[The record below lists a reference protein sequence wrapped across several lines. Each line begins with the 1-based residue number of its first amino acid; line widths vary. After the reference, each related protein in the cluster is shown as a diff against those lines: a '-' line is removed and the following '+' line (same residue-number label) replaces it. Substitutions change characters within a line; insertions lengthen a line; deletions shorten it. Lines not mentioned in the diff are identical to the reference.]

1 MATLY
6 DAPRYGRIGRRTPSF
21 AATHPHF
28 LLQPD
33 AIVAAMNGRTL
44 HLVDI
49 ENLAATSRLD
59 RPTAEHTVAAYR
71 RRIAVREGDH
81 VVVAADV
88 HNAVPAGLAWGP
100 GIRLRAGVAPDGA
113 DAELLD
119 AAGDVDWVAAHY
131 SRVVIGSGDHAFA
144 GLAAQLRSRGVA
156 VVVVAVPDGTSRWLR
171 RAACLVLPLDVTVPV
186 TPAA

>member
-1 MATLY
+1 
-6 DAPRYGRIGRRTPSF
+6 
-21 AATHPHF
+21 
-28 LLQPD
+28 
-33 AIVAAMNGRTL
+33 MNGRTL

-100 GIRLRAGVAPDGA
+100 SIRLRAGFGPDGA
-113 DAELLD
+113 DTELLD
-119 AAGDVDWVAAHY
+119 AAADVDWVAAHY

-144 GLAAQLRSRGVA
+144 ELAVALRARGVA
-156 VVVVAVPDGTSRWLR
+156 VVVVARPGGLSRWLR
-171 RAACLVLPLDVTVPV
+171 RAAALVLPLDVADPV

>member
-1 MATLY
+1 M
-6 DAPRYGRIGRRTPSF
+6 I
-21 AATHPHF
+21 
-28 LLQPD
+28 
-33 AIVAAMNGRTL
+33 GRTL

-59 RPTAEHTVAAYR
+59 RPTAEQTVAAYR
-71 RRIAVREGDH
+71 RRIAIHDGDH

-88 HNAVPAGLAWGP
+88 RNAVPAGLAWGP
-100 GIRLRAGVAPDGA
+100 GIRLRAGVGHDGA

-119 AAGDVDWVAAHY
+119 AAADADWVADHY

-144 GLAAQLRSRGVA
+144 ELAVALRARGVA
-156 VVVVAVPDGTSRWLR
+156 VVVVARLSGLSRWLG
-171 RAACLVLPLDVTVPV
+171 RAAALVLPLDVADPV

>member
-1 MATLY
+1 MT
-6 DAPRYGRIGRRTPSF
+6 
-21 AATHPHF
+21 
-28 LLQPD
+28 
-33 AIVAAMNGRTL
+33 GRTL

-59 RPTAEHTVAAYR
+59 RPTAEHTVVAYR

-88 HNAVPAGLAWGP
+88 HNALPAGLAWGP
-100 GIRLRAGVAPDGA
+100 GVRLRAGFGPDGA
-113 DAELLD
+113 DTELLD
-119 AAGDVDWVAAHY
+119 AAADVDWVAAHY

-144 GLAAQLRSRGVA
+144 ALASALRARGVA
-156 VVVVAVPDGTSRWLR
+156 VVVVARPGGTSRWLR
-171 RAACLVLPLDVTVPV
+171 RAACLVLPLDVAVPV